1 MKAAVKVISSG
12 NKAKAPLIRLSES
25 IFLPEWG
32 KGKKPTVYCCS
43 SLPCFIHSKQGD
55 PIGTYVVVL
64 LSRRRYY
71 GLEWY

>member
-43 SLPCFIHSKQGD
+43 SLPCFIHSKKGD
-55 PIGTYVVVL
+55 M
-64 LSRRRYY
+64 
-71 GLEWY
+71 